1 MPSPASSFHSEKE
14 SGSISRLSSRR
25 PSLQDYAVPVYRE
38 AKPLP
43 YELREHCIIYFEEGL
58 CRFSVIICFDSLK
71 KRSDIPALNL
81 LSSLLASGTASSL
94 HPPAYLPPSQILALA
109 ATLSLH
115 PTLTTRAKSEDRL
128 HAANLALKYLRL
140 VLKLIGPVNG
150 NLRDAFTFWSVGNS
164 SRRGG
169 SGRRKTTGDGT
180 TPNNDCFDNNN
191 SDLIYAES
199 LWARAEDFWQ
209 VLGWALNCSAI
220 HRKRWE
226 RWALF
231 LELMLDVL
239 EADWTLKASEALRRN
254 EQCAEDEDPRKQCIV
269 TQYVSS
275 ESVSTGRERKIL
287 RAIFADGKA
296 KSVGEFTEIWRNET
310 KERKKETDLKK
321 VEAKID
327 IEADNWGDYMHNEEE
342 SELEDSA
349 SNRSLSPPLEA
360 VTSASSMPKTAAALG
375 GMRSVALRLRLLAL
389 LSTVSAAL
397 PNTFIDLATLYD
409 LYVEHIRH
417 LPLPAFFLLMSH
429 ASLRYFTPAAASSL
443 TQYMLRSLI
452 AASAPLP
459 FKDDLSQTVLEQSY
473 LPFPANTMSIADN
486 AKVSLCVESLVRLL
500 NQHVGLVWSTELH
513 DAVEH
518 GISER
523 ENKAKKAAKGKA
535 KATGEE
541 DRMWLRASAERIRG
555 ILQVAKG

>member
-1 MPSPASSFHSEKE
+1 MPSPASSFHSEGE

-25 PSLQDYAVPVYRE
+25 PSLHDYTVPAYRE

-43 YELREHCIIYFEEGL
+43 YELREHCTIYFEEGL
-58 CRFSVIICFDSLK
+58 Y
-71 KRSDIPALNL
+71 IPALNL
-81 LSSLLASGTASSL
+81 LSSLLASGTATSL
-94 HPPAYLPPSQILALA
+94 HPPTYLPPSQILALA

-128 HAANLALKYLRL
+128 HAANLALRYLRL
-140 VLKLIGPVNG
+140 VLKLVGPVNG
-150 NLRDAFTFWSVGNS
+150 NLRDAFTFWGLEIS

-169 SGRRKTTGDGT
+169 SGRRRATGDGT
-180 TPNNDCFDNNN
+180 TPNKDRFDNI
-191 SDLIYAES
+191 STDMTDAES

-209 VLGWALNCSAI
+209 VLGWALNCSLI

-239 EADWTLKASEALRRN
+239 EADWTQRASEALRRV
-254 EQCAEDEDPRKQCIV
+254 EQCTEDQDPRKQCII

-275 ESVSTGRERKIL
+275 ESVSTGKERKIL
-287 RAIFADGKA
+287 RAIFADGQA

-310 KERKKETDLKK
+310 KERKKETNLKK

-327 IEADNWGDYMHNEEE
+327 IEADNWGDYMHNKEE
-342 SELEDSA
+342 SELEDGE
-349 SNRSLSPPLEA
+349 SNGSLSPPLEA

-389 LSTVSAAL
+389 LSHVSAGL
-397 PNTFIDLATLYD
+397 PNTFINLATLYD

-417 LPLPAFFLLMSH
+417 LPLSTFFLLTSH

-459 FKDDLSQTVLEQSY
+459 FDDDLSQTVLEQSY

-513 DAVEH
+513 EAVEH

-523 ENKAKKAAKGKA
+523 ESRAKKAAKGKS
-535 KATGEE
+535 KTTGEE
-541 DRMWLRASAERIRG
+541 DKMWLRASAGRIRG
-555 ILQVAKG
+555 ILQMVKG